1 MENKKQNKL
10 QFPLGIYVDDDQR
23 ENRLKGTTFKKL
35 FGNQENK
42 KEDLGIKWY

>member
-1 MENKKQNKL
+1 METQKTKL

-35 FGNQENK
+35 FGNQETK